1 MHRAQDFRKEKV
13 GIKIMTIREFAKL
26 CDVSPATASR
36 FFSGRGSISEPVRLR
51 IEQMAKKTGYAP
63 PDSFRGRRKT
73 SALIVVIIP
82 NFRQCFFNDMIEQL
96 RTYAERMGKRL
107 LIMPIDQS
115 NPQNTLALI
124 SACEPME
131 IGRAHV

>member
-51 IEQMAKKTGYAP
+51 IEQMAKKTPIKKP
-63 PDSFRGRRKT
+63 PRKK
-73 SALIVVIIP
+73 SREA
-82 NFRQCFFNDMIEQL
+82 
-96 RTYAERMGKRL
+96 
-107 LIMPIDQS
+107 
-115 NPQNTLALI
+115 TL
-124 SACEPME
+124 EPPK
-131 IGRAHV
+131 AAAVPTQTVQ